1 MNDPS
6 EFFEQIPAADAEAAV
21 SHPGDLRSAIHAIMT
36 LDGFFGILHARLYE
50 LQIVQEHDDSKWKGE
65 LAHEN
70 NYYRLLRDCVYA
82 LKHGELQQPKPR
94 LVRRPDQI
102 PLKGGVFQANV
113 FQANAFQID
122 RIWIETDEDGDY
134 RADVVIKNVAEFAGR
149 SLKMLCR

>member
-1 MNDPS
+1 M
-6 EFFEQIPAADAEAAV
+6 
-21 SHPGDLRSAIHAIMT
+21 
-36 LDGFFGILHARLYE
+36 
-50 LQIVQEHDDSKWKGE
+50 
-65 LAHEN
+65 
-70 NYYRLLRDCVYA
+70 YA